1 MALPTER
8 LDRLIMFLLP
18 VRIIFLFSVQIPLSA
33 SFDIDHKG
41 QVWSESLG
49 SKELQA
55 PTALM
60 RSAASFLPRQRF
72 DPWSRITQA
81 LEERQ
86 ALEEQPRPPVM
97 SDDEVAKERLN
108 IAEDRARFQTERARF
123 DQERSH
129 TEMLKNLEALKRE
142 RQQFEAERAQMA
154 TDLKVHDSVPAAW
167 PSGRP
172 LGTYDSSD
180 MLGQVSS
187 DPLGHIA
194 NNPLDHFIESERS
207 KLEEFRKRL
216 DEERRYVAKQE
227 QARDDLA
234 KDRAQLE
241 REWRQLEADRASYKS
256 TMATPFVPPPLPD
269 DLPLAD
275 SNLPLADSSS
285 TFEPLSADLN
295 SSDVPLAQYQDPTSI
310 PTSVLSAQPSTTPSE
325 NVDFQKEFDKKVSA
339 QRQEVSAQRHKI
351 KALQAKLARGHRERD
366 ELRDELR
373 ARLESEH
380 EASKASNDTLHHL
393 EDMIKSMEENQ
404 KTMRKELEKTKAPI
418 VTTAAPTVAPT
429 VAPQQQQQQQQ
440 QEMHIDSQQQQQQQQ
455 QQQRQHSRAESS
467 AKSRSPGGAEGPEL
481 SEPALNSNFR
491 YAARQLSEAQS
502 AQQSS
507 DQVPQ
512 VRTISRSSGERQGL
526 VRSRSETLPVGLE
539 DNHRH
544 PPSDY
549 LPPSKNQEGIDSILH
564 KANVET
570 DVVYIDKGSQ
580 VIWRALNEELLQLGQ
595 RCELAE
601 THLRQRTKD
610 LLAVQLELE
619 HTNAE
624 NADLRVQLHTVQKQR
639 HGAYAKIH
647 ADRDALDQRC
657 KKAETD
663 LAHRAS
669 ELLILKKELVHSSAV
684 RSSLCAELEALKEH
698 GQCVICLSEA
708 ATHVVVPCGHQA
720 LCRACATQDMQSC
733 PVCRQPVHALIRV
746 YRP

>member
-1 MALPTER
+1 MATLGAGYCSAALSVER
-8 LDRLIMFLLP
+8 EQRQDFHRSSSRAASRPDSRRPNPLLTKQP
-18 VRIIFLFSVQIPLSA
+18 AINSLL
-33 SFDIDHKG
+33 
-41 QVWSESLG
+41 LG
-49 SKELQA
+49 SG
-55 PTALM
+55 
-60 RSAASFLPRQRF
+60 LPRA
-72 DPWSRITQA
+72 PLPNS
-81 LEERQ
+81 
-86 ALEEQPRPPVM
+86 PRAARGQ
-97 SDDEVAKERLN
+97 EVA
-108 IAEDRARFQTERARF
+108 
-123 DQERSH
+123 
-129 TEMLKNLEALKRE
+129 
-142 RQQFEAERAQMA
+142 
-154 TDLKVHDSVPAAW
+154 
-167 PSGRP
+167 RP
-172 LGTYDSSD
+172 
-180 MLGQVSS
+180 
-187 DPLGHIA
+187 
-194 NNPLDHFIESERS
+194 
-207 KLEEFRKRL
+207 
-216 DEERRYVAKQE
+216 
-227 QARDDLA
+227 
-234 KDRAQLE
+234 
-241 REWRQLEADRASYKS
+241 
-256 TMATPFVPPPLPD
+256 
-269 DLPLAD
+269 
-275 SNLPLADSSS
+275 
-285 TFEPLSADLN
+285 
-295 SSDVPLAQYQDPTSI
+295 
-310 PTSVLSAQPSTTPSE
+310 
-325 NVDFQKEFDKKVSA
+325 
-339 QRQEVSAQRHKI
+339 
-351 KALQAKLARGHRERD
+351 
-366 ELRDELR
+366 
-373 ARLESEH
+373 
-380 EASKASNDTLHHL
+380 
-393 EDMIKSMEENQ
+393 
-404 KTMRKELEKTKAPI
+404 
-418 VTTAAPTVAPT
+418 
-429 VAPQQQQQQQQ
+429 
-440 QEMHIDSQQQQQQQQ
+440 QQQQQQQQ